1 MNGDEYDMSNT
12 FGLTGKSDDKEYFR
26 LSNAASD
33 EMIHALVAA
42 GSALAET
49 EREKLMIVWLGD
61 QHTYICGMGNVG
73 FDIVEMP
80 WTKDGFESEK
90 AFILRCVEAA
100 KNKLW
105 WDRLGPEL
113 EGILKEELVIPW
125 LESFGKLVE
134 KMTVELVDEE
144 ERTEWLSWFG
154 KLGKENIIREYPTCE
169 KNKGILLS
177 MYGCRFCVEL
187 NENGG

>member
-12 FGLTGKSDDKEYFR
+12 FRLTGKSDDKDYFR

-49 EREKLMIVWLGD
+49 EREKQLIVWLGT
-61 QHTYICGMGNVG
+61 QHTNICGMGNVG

-105 WDRLGPEL
+105 WDRLRYPL
-113 EGILKEELVIPW
+113 DEELVIPW
-125 LESFGKLVE
+125 LESFGKLVD
-134 KMTVELVDEE
+134 KMTAALVNEE
-144 ERTEWLSWFG
+144 ELTEWLSWFG
-154 KLGKENIIREYPTCE
+154 ELGKENIIRKYPTCE
-169 KNKGILLS
+169 KHKGILLS